1 MAVRWSKGQQQRLP
15 GTAARRGADGLYL
28 GSAARPLERRAR
40 AQITGGEGRGLGEA
54 LTTHREGERERV
66 RRALVILKCE
76 KSNTKDCRKFR
87 FSIVRIV
94 IGVLNVK
101 S

>member
-1 MAVRWSKGQQQRLP
+1 M
-15 GTAARRGADGLYL
+15 
-28 GSAARPLERRAR
+28 
-40 AQITGGEGRGLGEA
+40 
-54 LTTHREGERERV
+54 TTHREGERERV
-66 RRALVILKCE
+66 GRALVILKCE

-94 IGVLNVK
+94 ISVLNVK